1 MGRIHR
7 QRSFISILRHASC
20 RADDPFKREAGAALG
35 VDGDFA
41 LRIPAQ
47 YGVALI
53 CIKKQDFAR
62 TGCDLPTFLYQRK

>member
-47 YGVALI
+47 YGGGIDLCQEAGF
-53 CIKKQDFAR
+53 CQDR
-62 TGCDLPTFLYQRK
+62 L